1 MRGGGYGS
9 TIVSFLLFLIFLY
22 VLYTLY
28 NLAYGNTSNP
38 PTQIGVKNMPMGTV
52 ALNGNNAY
60 LKRLVDT
67 DSTSTYVA
75 KQALTGFTDAGQYS
89 MNMWVYVIDSKG
101 AGDGK
106 LVNLLEI
113 DTGNR
118 FAAAA
123 TDKGKSILYV
133 GLNPKNAALVIRQ
146 STMGDADSEQL
157 IDNTMLT
164 GDASG
169 NHYPLKE
176 LIDQYGSSGSKF
188 TGNDRCDIVNGIEYQ
203 RWVQISVVAN
213 GRTLDVYIDGKLA
226 RSCVYKAGYL
236 GGNGT
241 ATAYVGIGNSDK
253 LKGYFSNI
261 SYYKNALSPD
271 QVWNTYQEGPS
282 GPFNIW
288 TWLYSIFNVSVSVKS
303 GGLNAMNPYAS
314 CPSSS

>member
-9 TIVSFLLFLIFLY
+9 TIVSFVLLLLFLYI
-22 VLYTLY
+22 LYTLY

-38 PTQIGVKNMPMGTV
+38 PTQIGGKNMPMGTV
-52 ALNGNNAY
+52 STNGNNAY
-60 LKRLVDT
+60 LKKLIDT
-67 DSTSTYVA
+67 VPSSTYVA

-89 MNMWVYVIDSKG
+89 INMWVYVIDSKG
-101 AGDGK
+101 AGNNN
-106 LVNLLEI
+106 LVNLFEI
-113 DTGNR
+113 NTGNR
-118 FAAAA
+118 FAS
-123 TDKGKSILYV
+123 TDKGKTILYI
-133 GLNPKNAALVIRQ
+133 GLNPKNGALVIRQ
-146 STMGDADSEQL
+146 STMGGDDTEQL
-157 IDNTMLT
+157 IDNTLT
-164 GDASG
+164 QGYDPSG
-169 NHYPLKE
+169 NRFPLSE
-176 LIDQYGSSGSKF
+176 LIGSYNSGSKF

-241 ATAYVGIGNSDK
+241 ATSYVGIGNSDK

-288 TWLYSIFNVSVSVKS
+288 SWLYSIFNVSVSVKS
-303 GGLNAMNPYAS
+303 GGLNAMNPYDS
-314 CPSSS
+314 CPSTSS

>member
-9 TIVSFLLFLIFLY
+9 TIVSFVLLLVFLY

-28 NLAYGNTSNP
+28 NLAYGNTANP
-38 PTQIGVKNMPMGTV
+38 PTKIGLINMPMGTV
-52 ALNGNNAY
+52 ALNGNNVY
-60 LKRLVDT
+60 LKKLVET
-67 DSTSTYVA
+67 NANSTYVA

-101 AGDGK
+101 TGDGK

-118 FAAAA
+118 FD
-123 TDKGKSILYV
+123 TVTSKKGKSILYI

-146 STMGDADSEQL
+146 STMGDSSSEQL

-164 GDASG
+164 GDVSG
-169 NHYPLKE
+169 NHYPLHE
-176 LIDQYGSSGSKF
+176 LIDQYGVSGSKF

-236 GGNGT
+236 GGDGT

-261 SYYKNALSPD
+261 SYFKNALSPD
-271 QVWNTYQEGPS
+271 QVWTRYQEGPS
-282 GPFNIW
+282 GPFNLW
-288 TWLYSIFNVSVSVKS
+288 AWVYSYFNKNVSIQVN
-303 GGLNAMNPYAS
+303 GLNSLNPYAS
-314 CPSSS
+314 CPS

>member
-9 TIVSFLLFLIFLY
+9 TIVSFVLLLVVLY

-28 NLAYGNTSNP
+28 NLAYGNSKGST
-38 PTQIGVKNMPMGTV
+38 TQIGVKNMPMGTV
-52 ALNGNNAY
+52 SMNGTNAY
-60 LKRLVDT
+60 LKKLDNNI
-67 DSTSTYVA
+67 SASTYVA

-89 MNMWVYVIDSKG
+89 ITMWVYVIDSKG
-101 AGDGK
+101 AGNSN

-113 DTGNR
+113 NTGNR
-118 FAAAA
+118 FAS
-123 TDKGKSILYV
+123 TDKGKTILYV

-146 STMGDADSEQL
+146 STMGGPDTEQL
-157 IDNTMLT
+157 IDNTLT
-164 GDASG
+164 PGLDPSG
-169 NHYPLKE
+169 NRFPLSE
-176 LIDQYGSSGSKF
+176 LVSNYNSGSKF

-241 ATAYVGIGNSDK
+241 ATSYVGMGNNDK

-261 SYYKNALSPD
+261 TYYKNALSPD
-271 QVWNTYQEGPS
+271 QVWNTYQEGPT
-282 GPFNIW
+282 GPFDIW
-288 TWLYSIFNVSVSVKS
+288 AWLYSIFNVSVSIKS
-303 GGLNAMNPYAS
+303 DGLNAMNPYAS
-314 CPSSS
+314 CPSS

>member
-9 TIVSFLLFLIFLY
+9 TIVSFLLLLVVLY

-28 NLAYGNTSNP
+28 NLSYGKATGVT
-38 PTQIGVKNMPMGTV
+38 TQIGTKNMPMGTV
-52 ALNGNNAY
+52 ALNGNNVY
-60 LKRLVDT
+60 LKKLVESDNN
-67 DSTSTYVA
+67 STYVA

-89 MNMWVYVIDSKG
+89 INMWVYVIDSKG
-101 AGDGK
+101 GGDGK

-118 FAAAA
+118 FAS
-123 TDKGKSILYV
+123 TDKGNTILYI

-146 STMGDADSEQL
+146 STMGGADTEQL
-157 IDNTMLT
+157 IDNTLLQGNAT
-164 GDASG
+164 G
-169 NHYPLKE
+169 NQFPLSE
-176 LIDQYGSSGSKF
+176 LINTYNNSGSKF
-188 TGNDRCDIVNGIEYQ
+188 AGNDRCDIVNGIEYQ

-241 ATAYVGIGNSDK
+241 ATAYVGIGNSNK

-261 SYYKNALSPD
+261 TYYKNALSPD
-271 QVWNTYQEGPS
+271 NVWTSYQEGPS
-282 GPFNIW
+282 GPFNVW
-288 TWLYSIFNVSVSVKS
+288 AWLYSYFNNSVSIKIN
-303 GGLNAMNPYAS
+303 GLNDMNPYAA
-314 CPSSS
+314 CPSS